1 MTSTVSFECNK
12 LQNYDSERKLIIQ
25 AAFLPRE
32 RERERE
38 KVRVFVEY
46 CAREREREEEFKQTI

>member
-1 MTSTVSFECNK
+1 MQQIT
-12 LQNYDSERKLIIQ
+12 NYDSERKLIIQ

-38 KVRVFVEY
+38 KVCVFVSVSIVP
-46 CAREREREEEFKQTI
+46 EREREVEFKQTI

>member
-12 LQNYDSERKLIIQ
+12 SQNYDSERKLIIQ

-38 KVRVFVEY
+38 KVCVFV
-46 CAREREREEEFKQTI
+46 CVRVVPEREVEFKQTI